1 MLSRVG
7 ERVYWLARYLERVE
21 NTARLINVHTA
32 LLMDLPGDLEIN
44 WYTLVQIFD
53 GQKKYNETHDVVDE
67 NNIMQF
73 LIVDKENSVSLVN
86 SLLAMRE
93 NTRTSLDIIPED
105 TWEQV
110 NELYLMVK
118 DSMPAISN
126 RYRRQKMMLSIME
139 RCQTICGILGN
150 HMSRN
155 DAFNFIQ
162 MGKYI
167 ERADM
172 TSRILEMTSLLLSEA
187 RSESL
192 KKYEGILWTDLLRAL
207 SGHQMYLHAKSGSI
221 KSHKVLAFLI
231 KNDEFPR
238 SLYFSMDAIG
248 NYLNDLPRSK
258 ELLTMQGKIIK
269 QIDTYDLKNIPS
281 DQVYIVMDKFQEE
294 MTKLHKTISS
304 TWFYPDMSDIK
315 KTA

>member
-53 GQKKYNETHDVVDE
+53 GQKNYNEVHDVVDE

-73 LIVDKENSVSLVN
+73 LIVEKENPVSLIN

-155 DAFNFIQ
+155 DAFDFIQ
-162 MGKYI
+162 IGKYI

-172 TSRILEMTSLLLSEA
+172 TSRILEMTSLLLSDA
-187 RSESL
+187 RSDSL

-207 SGHQMYLHAKSGSI
+207 SAHQMYLHAKSGSI
-221 KSHKVLAFLI
+221 KAHKVLSFLI

-238 SLYFSMDAIG
+238 SLFYSIDAIS
-248 NYLNDLPRSK
+248 NYLKHLPRS
-258 ELLTMQGKIIK
+258 EQLLATQAQIVE
-269 QIDTYDLKNIPS
+269 QIDAYDLKNIPS
-281 DQVYIVMDKFQEE
+281 DQVYLVMDKFQAE
-294 MTKLHKTISS
+294 MTKLHQTISS
-304 TWFYPDMSDIK
+304 TWFYPDLSDAK